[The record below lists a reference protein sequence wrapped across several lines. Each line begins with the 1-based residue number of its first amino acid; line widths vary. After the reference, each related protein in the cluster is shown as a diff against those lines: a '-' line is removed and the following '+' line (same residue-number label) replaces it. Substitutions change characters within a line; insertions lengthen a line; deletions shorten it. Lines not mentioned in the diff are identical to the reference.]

1 MEKRTAHYSLDEI
14 KAAVRDRGVLC
25 FTRTARAGF
34 VELGLSEAEAL
45 AVVQAIGRRDFNKSM
60 TTHLDHTVWQDVYK
74 PMTRCGR
81 AYVKFT
87 LRTDGSIV
95 ISFKACEE

>member
-14 KAAVRDRGVLC
+14 KAAVLARGVHC
-25 FTRTARAGF
+25 FTGTARAGF

-45 AVVQAIGRRDFNKSM
+45 AVVQSITRHDFNKSM
-60 TTHLDHTVWQDVYK
+60 TTHQDHRVWQDVYK
-74 PMTRCGR
+74 PLTRCGR

-87 LRTDGSIV
+87 LREDGAIV

>member
-14 KAAVRDRGVLC
+14 KAAVQARGVLC
-25 FTRTARAGF
+25 FTRTARTGF

-45 AVVQAIGRRDFNKSM
+45 AVVQLIGRRDFNKSM

-74 PMTRCGR
+74 PITPCGR

-87 LRTDGSIV
+87 LRADGAIV